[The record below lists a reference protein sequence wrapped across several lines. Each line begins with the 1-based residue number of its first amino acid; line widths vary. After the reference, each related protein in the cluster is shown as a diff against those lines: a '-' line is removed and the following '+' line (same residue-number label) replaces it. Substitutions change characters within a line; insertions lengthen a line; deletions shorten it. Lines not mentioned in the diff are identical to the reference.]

1 MNLIVGSIGP
11 DGPDRWA
18 KVELEDSSDEG
29 GDDPSAPAAERPRRS
44 TRRISRKLSV
54 TSIEQAELL
63 AAKQAFSTRRVDLS
77 QIHTLVSGPLRP
89 RTGDLVLCEVVR
101 VLYQRRIELPN
112 GRKAAINPGDRI
124 IVAYG
129 DRYATDQFEAE
140 VPLDLGKTNLVAT
153 GGVAA
158 KMLSRTSGL
167 RGATEILPLGL
178 LGDANGSPLNLKH
191 FALPK
196 RDLCENLPPVF
207 AVLGTSMNS
216 GKTTTNQAIAVGLS
230 RAGYRVGTAKVT
242 GTGSGGDYWS
252 MVDSGATCVVDF
264 TDAGYSA
271 TYKLSLPCLEEIM
284 RDLVHHLANERMDVI
299 LIEVADGI
307 LQEQNVDFI
316 LSPVFQD
323 LVDGIF
329 FAAGEAMG
337 AALGVNRLMA
347 LGLPLVGVSGKL
359 TASELLIRE
368 AQHAFEVPVYR
379 KEQLADPVLIGEI
392 LQLNE
397 HNRIQAGADSIFAF
411 PDTPVHQEALVEM
424 RSIA

>member
-1 MNLIVGSIGP
+1 MSIF
-11 DGPDRWA
+11 
-18 KVELEDSSDEG
+18 KTN
-29 GDDPSAPAAERPRRS
+29 PRR
-44 TRRISRKLSV
+44 
-54 TSIEQAELL
+54 
-63 AAKQAFSTRRVDLS
+63 D
-77 QIHTLVSGPLRP
+77 
-89 RTGDLVLCEVVR
+89 
-101 VLYQRRIELPN
+101 
-112 GRKAAINPGDRI
+112 
-124 IVAYG
+124 
-129 DRYATDQFEAE
+129 
-140 VPLDLGKTNLVAT
+140 
-153 GGVAA
+153 
-158 KMLSRTSGL
+158 
-167 RGATEILPLGL
+167 
-178 LGDANGSPLNLKH
+178 
-191 FALPK
+191 
-196 RDLCENLPPVF
+196 
-207 AVLGTSMNS
+207 
-216 GKTTTNQAIAVGLS
+216 QAIADQYLGGHVACNQCQQLTEAQELMTHGARCLGCYETYLS
-230 RAGYRVGTAKVT
+230 QANPEYKSAYMRTGGTAKVT